1 MLFRYSWLNK
11 RKFWSS
17 IISLGLLLS
26 LASSVKATE
35 MSDRHSGQNQFR
47 RIEQPLSLKVAV
59 TLSGLGLIAA
69 ELWWFLGSNNPVQRN
84 TNNQNSPKNL
94 S

>member
-1 MLFRYSWLNK
+1 MLNK

-17 IISLGLLLS
+17 IISLGLLLG
-26 LASSVKATE
+26 LASRVKAAE
-35 MSDRHSGQNQFR
+35 MSTQHLGQNQFR
-47 RIEQPLSLKVAV
+47 RIEQPLSLKAVV

-84 TNNQNSPKNL
+84 TNNQNLPKDL

>member
-1 MLFRYSWLNK
+1 MLNK

-17 IISLGLLLS
+17 IISLGLLLG
-26 LASSVKATE
+26 LASSAKAAE
-35 MSDRHSGQNQFR
+35 MSYRHLGQNQFR
-47 RIEQPLSLKVAV
+47 RIEQPLSLKVVV

-69 ELWWFLGSNNPVQRN
+69 ELWWFLGSNNPVQQP
-84 TNNQNSPKNL
+84 TNNQNLPKDL